1 MCAHTD
7 TSLSLSLSLSLSHTH
22 TVFVVVFMRVFFD
35 SVTSYNGG
43 TCIDGINWYVC
54 KCAKGFS
61 GPDCRVS
68 KCIIT
73 QHVLDRRRFADHAI
87 VSTYSCDL

>member
-1 MCAHTD
+1 
-7 TSLSLSLSLSLSHTH
+7 
-22 TVFVVVFMRVFFD
+22 MRVFFD